1 MLTDGTGGDVAGAE
15 IGTTVRY
22 SSEYIG
28 LQIGKDKSLTGIL
41 WPCGLHFG
49 IFRSSM

>member
-1 MLTDGTGGDVAGAE
+1 MGSGAE

-28 LQIGKDKSLTGIL
+28 LSEKTNRTGIL
-41 WPCGLHFG
+41 QPFVMEDHP
-49 IFRSSM
+49 FRSPRSTTFP